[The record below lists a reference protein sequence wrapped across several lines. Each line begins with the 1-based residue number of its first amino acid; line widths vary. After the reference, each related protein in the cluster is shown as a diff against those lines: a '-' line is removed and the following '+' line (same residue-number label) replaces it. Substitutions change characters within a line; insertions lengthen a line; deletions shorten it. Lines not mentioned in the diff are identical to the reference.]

1 MEPPCSFMDDALSRP
16 RLLVLSKGAQRIS
29 TLPALLPDY
38 ALLNGAVRDVP
49 AADWLM
55 AWGRKPS
62 ALKAMA
68 EARKARKPVL
78 TLEDGFVRSVGLG
91 ADEPPLSLIVD
102 EVGVYYDA
110 SQPSRLEQLI
120 ATSLSAEQSERALAL
135 RSLWQQQRVSKYNDA
150 RIEHPALPDDCVLV
164 ADQTCADASLQGA
177 GADDFK
183 AMLDAALARYPHSTV
198 LLKVHPD
205 VVAGHKAGH
214 FDLAALAD
222 HPRVQVLAR
231 NVHPAELLPRMRAVY
246 VMTSQLGF
254 DALMWGVPVHT
265 WGMPFYAGWGLT
277 DDRLPAPPRRHPVP
291 LAQLIHASLVAYPR
305 YVCPER
311 GTPCTPEVLINWL
324 GLQRRH
330 RSVLPDTVQML
341 GFSRWK
347 EPLVDL
353 FFNGAAIRFV
363 KAEQPLTRD
372 LPVVSWG
379 CKSDDHLHDHPHPIN
394 RVEDGFLRSVGLG
407 AGKTRPLSWV
417 VDDLGIYY
425 DATRP
430 SRLERILASEP
441 FDTELLA
448 RAGALR
454 QAICR
459 AGLTKYNLPGA
470 SWQRPDTAERVILV
484 TGQVEGDASIRFG
497 GNKVRSNLQLLR
509 AVREHNPGAWLL
521 YKPHPEVLAG
531 TRARGDDEAQ
541 TVHWCDEVIGDTPLQ
556 QLLEVVDEVHVLTSQ
571 SGFEALLRGVPVTT
585 WGQPFYAGWGLTRDM
600 DLQVPVQARRSRQLS
615 LDELV
620 AGTLLLYP
628 TYVSRITNR
637 FTTAEQT
644 LYELQHWHALPKQS
658 PQQLPQQGAPSRWQ
672 DLKRRLSSWLGMKRP
687 VG

>member
-1 MEPPCSFMDDALSRP
+1 MDDASPRP
-16 RLLVLSKGAQRIS
+16 RLLVLSKGAQRIA

-38 ALLNGAVRDVP
+38 VLHNGAVRDV
-49 AADWLM
+49 ATTDWVM

-62 ALKAMA
+62 ALKAIA
-68 EARKARKPVL
+68 EARKAGKRVL

-102 EVGVYYDA
+102 DVGVYYDA

-120 ATSLSAEQSERALAL
+120 ATPLDAEQTARAQAL
-135 RSLWQQQRVSKYNDA
+135 RSQWQQQRISKYNDA
-150 RIEHPALPDDCVLV
+150 RFEQPALPADCVLV

-177 GADDFK
+177 TADDFN
-183 AMLDAALARYPHSTV
+183 AMLDAALARYPHSTIV
-198 LLKVHPD
+198 LKVHPD
-205 VVAGHKAGH
+205 VVAGRKAGH
-214 FDLAALAD
+214 YDLAALASN
-222 HPRVQVLAR
+222 PRVRVLAQ
-231 NVHPAELLPRMRAVY
+231 NVHPADLLPRMRAVY

-254 DALMWGVPVHT
+254 DALLWGVPVHT

-277 DDRLPAPPRRHPVP
+277 DDRLPAPARRQPVP
-291 LAQLIHASLVAYPR
+291 LAQLVHASLVAYPR

-311 GTPCTPEVLINWL
+311 GTPCTPEVLIHWL

-330 RSVLPDTVQML
+330 RSVLPGAVQML

-347 EPLVDL
+347 EPLADL

-379 CKSDDHLHDHPHPIN
+379 CKHDEDLHNHPHPIN

-407 AGKTRPLSWV
+407 AGKARPLSWV

-441 FDTELLA
+441 FGPELVA
-448 RAGALR
+448 RAEALR
-454 QAICR
+454 LAICR

-470 SWQRPDTAERVILV
+470 SWQRPAEAARVLLV

-497 GNKVRSNLQLLR
+497 GHQIRSNLQLLR
-509 AVREHNPGAWLL
+509 AVREHNPGAWVL

-585 WGQPFYAGWGLTRDM
+585 YGQPFYAGWGLTRDL
-600 DLQVPVQARRSRQLS
+600 DLQPEVQARRSRRLS

-644 LYELQHWHALPKQS
+644 LYELQHWHALPQ
-658 PQQLPQQGAPSRWQ
+658 PQGATSRWQ
-672 DLKRRLSSWLGMKRP
+672 DLKRRLSSLLGRKRP
-687 VG
+687 KN

>member
-1 MEPPCSFMDDALSRP
+1 MDDVSPRP
-16 RLLVLSKGAQRIS
+16 RLLVLSKGAQLIS
-29 TLPALLPDY
+29 TLPTLLPDF
-38 ALLNGAVRDVP
+38 ALHNGVARDVTR
-49 AADWLM
+49 ADWVM

-62 ALKAMA
+62 AIKAIA
-68 EARKARKPVL
+68 EATKAGKPVL

-102 EVGVYYDA
+102 DVGVYYDA

-120 ATSLSAEQSERALAL
+120 AKSLSTEQAQRALKL
-135 RSLWQQQRVSKYNDA
+135 RSLWQQQRVSKYNNA
-150 RIEHPALPDDCVLV
+150 RIEVPELPEDCVLV

-177 GADDFK
+177 GPDDFR
-183 AMLDAALARYPHSTV
+183 AMLDAALERYPHSTIV
-198 LLKVHPD
+198 LKVHPD
-205 VVAGHKAGH
+205 VVAGRKAGH
-214 FDLAALAD
+214 FDLEALASNQ
-222 HPRVQVLAR
+222 RVKVLAR
-231 NVHPAELLPRMRAVY
+231 NIHPAELLPRMRAVY

-254 DALMWGVPVHT
+254 DALLWGVPVHT

-277 DDRLPAPPRRHPVP
+277 EDRLPAPARRTPVA
-291 LAQLIHASLVAYPR
+291 LEQLIHASLVDYPR

-311 GTPCTPEVLINWL
+311 GEPCTPEVLINWL

-330 RSVLPDTVQML
+330 RSVLPDAVQMM

-347 EPLVDL
+347 EPLVEL
-353 FFNGAAIRFV
+353 FFDGAAIRFV
-363 KAEQPLTRD
+363 KPEQPLTQD
-372 LPVVSWG
+372 LPVVTWG
-379 CKSDDHLHDHPHPIN
+379 CKHDDDLNAHPHAIS

-407 AGKTRPLSWV
+407 AGKARPLSWV
-417 VDDLGIYY
+417 LDDVGIYY

-430 SRLERILASEP
+430 SRLERILASEVFEP
-441 FDTELLA
+441 QLLA
-448 RAGALR
+448 RAKALR
-454 QAICR
+454 LAICA

-470 SWQRPDTAERVILV
+470 SWQRQPQARQVILV

-497 GNKVRSNLQLLR
+497 GNRIRSNLQLLR
-509 AVREHNPGAWLL
+509 AVREQNPDAWVL

-541 TVHWCDEVIGDTPLQ
+541 TVNWCDEVIGDTPLQ

-585 WGQPFYAGWGLTRDM
+585 YGQPFYAGWGLTRDM
-600 DLQVPVQARRSRQLS
+600 DLEPQVVARRNRALS

-620 AGTLLLYP
+620 AGVLLLYP

-637 FTTAEQT
+637 FTTPEQT
-644 LYELQHWHALPKQS
+644 LYELQNWHALT
-658 PQQLPQQGAPSRWQ
+658 PQPGAPSRWQ
-672 DLKRRLSSWLGMKRP
+672 DLKRRLSSLLGMKRP
-687 VG
+687 KN

>member
-1 MEPPCSFMDDALSRP
+1 MDDVSPRP
-16 RLLVLSKGAQRIS
+16 RLLVLSKGAQLIS
-29 TLPALLPDY
+29 TLPALLPDF
-38 ALLNGAVRDVP
+38 ALQNGTVRDVTHT
-49 AADWLM
+49 DWVM

-62 ALKAMA
+62 AMKAIA
-68 EARKARKPVL
+68 EASKAGKPIL

-102 EVGVYYDA
+102 DVGVYYDA

-120 ATSLSAEQSERALAL
+120 AKPINAEQNQRALNL

-150 RIEHPALPDDCVLV
+150 RIEFPELPADCVLV
-164 ADQTCADASLQGA
+164 ADQTCGDASLQGA
-177 GADDFK
+177 GAPDFR
-183 AMLDAALARYPHSTV
+183 AMLEAALARYPNSTIV
-198 LLKVHPD
+198 LKVHPD
-205 VVAGHKAGH
+205 VVCGRKNGH
-214 FDLAALAD
+214 FDLAALANN
-222 HPRVQVLAR
+222 PRVMVLAR
-231 NVHPAELLPRMRAVY
+231 NSHPAELIPRMRAVF

-254 DALMWGVPVHT
+254 DALLWGVPVHT

-277 DDRLPAPPRRHPVP
+277 EDRLTAPTRRQPVS
-291 LAQLIHASLVAYPR
+291 LSQLIHASLVDYPR

-311 GTPCTPEVLINWL
+311 GEPCTPEVLINWL

-330 RSVLPDTVQML
+330 RSALPSTVQML

-347 EPLVDL
+347 EPLANL
-353 FFNGAAIRFV
+353 FFNGSAIHFV
-363 KAEQPLTRD
+363 KSPRPPAQD
-372 LPVVSWG
+372 LPVVTWG
-379 CKSDDHLHDHPHPIN
+379 CKHDNDLSDHPHTVS

-407 AGKTRPLSWV
+407 AGKARPLSWV
-417 VDDLGIYY
+417 LDDLGIYY

-430 SRLERILASEP
+430 SRLERILANEAFTP
-441 FDTELLA
+441 QLLS
-448 RAGALR
+448 RAAALR
-454 QAICR
+454 QAICV
-459 AGLTKYNLPGA
+459 AGLTKYNLPGS
-470 SWQRPDTAERVILV
+470 SWQRPAQARQVILV

-497 GNKVRSNLQLLR
+497 GNRIRSNLQLLR
-509 AVREHNPGAWLL
+509 AVREQNPNAWVL

-541 TVHWCDEVIGDTPLQ
+541 TVDWCDEVIGDTPLQ

-585 WGQPFYAGWGLTRDM
+585 YGQPFYAGWGLTRDM
-600 DLQVPVQARRSRQLS
+600 DLEAHVLARRNRTLN

-637 FTTAEQT
+637 FTTPEQT
-644 LYELQHWHALPKQS
+644 LYELQNWHALT
-658 PQQLPQQGAPSRWQ
+658 PQPGATSRWQ
-672 DLKRRLSSWLGMKRP
+672 DLKRRLSSLLGMKRP
-687 VG
+687 TG

>member
-1 MEPPCSFMDDALSRP
+1 MDDASPRP
-16 RLLVLSKGAQRIS
+16 RLLVLSKGAQRIA

-38 ALLNGAVRDVP
+38 VLHNGAVRDV
-49 AADWLM
+49 ATTDWVM

-62 ALKAMA
+62 ALKAIA
-68 EARKARKPVL
+68 EARKAGKRVL

-102 EVGVYYDA
+102 DVGVYYDA

-120 ATSLSAEQSERALAL
+120 ATPLDAEQTARAQAL
-135 RSLWQQQRVSKYNDA
+135 RSQWQQQRISKYNDA
-150 RIEHPALPDDCVLV
+150 RFEQPALPADCVLV

-177 GADDFK
+177 TAQDFN

-198 LLKVHPD
+198 VLKVHPD
-205 VVAGHKAGH
+205 VVAGRKAGH
-214 FDLAALAD
+214 YDLAALASN
-222 HPRVQVLAR
+222 PRVRVLAQ
-231 NVHPAELLPRMRAVY
+231 NVHPADLLPRMRAVH

-254 DALMWGVPVHT
+254 DALLWGVPVHT

-277 DDRLPAPPRRHPVP
+277 DDRLPAPARRQPVP
-291 LAQLIHASLVAYPR
+291 LAQLVHASLVAYPR

-311 GTPCTPEVLINWL
+311 GTPCTPEVLIHWL

-330 RSVLPDTVQML
+330 RSVLPDAVQML

-347 EPLVDL
+347 EPLADL

-379 CKSDDHLHDHPHPIN
+379 CKHDEDLHNHPHPIS

-407 AGKTRPLSWV
+407 AGKARPLSWV

-441 FDTELLA
+441 FGPELLA
-448 RAGALR
+448 RAEALR
-454 QAICR
+454 LAICR

-470 SWQRPDTAERVILV
+470 SWQRPAEAARVLLV

-497 GNKVRSNLQLLR
+497 GHQIRSNLQLLR
-509 AVREHNPGAWLL
+509 AVREHNPGAWVL

-585 WGQPFYAGWGLTRDM
+585 YGQPFYAGWGLTRDL
-600 DLQVPVQARRSRQLS
+600 DLQPEVQARRSRRLS

-644 LYELQHWHALPKQS
+644 LYELQHWHALPQ
-658 PQQLPQQGAPSRWQ
+658 PQGATSRWQ
-672 DLKRRLSSWLGMKRP
+672 DLKRRLSSLLGRKRP
-687 VG
+687 KN

>member
-1 MEPPCSFMDDALSRP
+1 MDDASPRP
-16 RLLVLSKGAQRIS
+16 RLLVLSKGAQRIA

-38 ALLNGAVRDVP
+38 ALHNGAVSDVA
-49 AADWLM
+49 AADWVM

-68 EARKARKPVL
+68 EARKAGKRVL

-91 ADEPPLSLIVD
+91 VDEPPMSLIVD
-102 EVGVYYDA
+102 DVGVYYDA
-110 SQPSRLEQLI
+110 SQPSRLEHLI
-120 ATSLSAEQSERALAL
+120 ATPLAAEQIARAQAL
-135 RSLWQQQRVSKYNDA
+135 RSLWQQQRISKYNAA
-150 RIEHPALPDDCVLV
+150 RIELPELPEDCVLV
-164 ADQTCADASLQGA
+164 ADQTCADVSLQGA
-177 GADDFK
+177 GADDFN
-183 AMLDAALARYPHSTV
+183 AMLDAALQRYPHSTIV
-198 LLKVHPD
+198 LKVHPD
-205 VVAGHKAGH
+205 VVAGRKAGH
-214 FDLAALAD
+214 YDLVALAKN
-222 HPRVQVLAR
+222 PRVLVLAR
-231 NVHPAELLPRMRAVY
+231 NVHPADLLPRMRAVF

-254 DALMWGVPVHT
+254 DALLWGVPVHT

-277 DDRLPAPPRRHPVP
+277 IDQLPAPSRRKAVSIE
-291 LAQLIHASLVAYPR
+291 QLVHATLVGYPR
-305 YVCPER
+305 YLCPER
-311 GTPCTPEVLINWL
+311 GTVCSPEVLIKWL

-330 RSVLPDTVQML
+330 RSAMPDAVQVV

-347 EPLVDL
+347 EPLAKL
-353 FFNGAAIRFV
+353 FFDGTSIRFI
-363 KAEQPLTRD
+363 KPRKRPSLHS
-372 LPVVSWG
+372 PVVTWG
-379 CKSDDHLHDHPHPIN
+379 CKHDEDLHNHPHPIN

-407 AGKTRPLSWV
+407 AGKARPLSWV

-441 FDTELLA
+441 FSPELLA
-448 RAGALR
+448 RAEALR
-454 QAICR
+454 LAICR

-470 SWQRPDTAERVILV
+470 SWQRPAEAARVLLV

-497 GNKVRSNLQLLR
+497 GHRIRSNLQLLR
-509 AVREHNPGAWLL
+509 AVREHNPGAWVL

-585 WGQPFYAGWGLTRDM
+585 YGQPFYAGWGLTRDL
-600 DLQVPVQARRSRQLS
+600 DLQPEVQARRSRPLS

-644 LYELQHWHALPKQS
+644 LYELQHWHALPQ
-658 PQQLPQQGAPSRWQ
+658 PQGATSRWQ
-672 DLKRRLSSWLGMKRP
+672 DLKRRLSSLLGRKRP
-687 VG
+687 KN

>member
-1 MEPPCSFMDDALSRP
+1 MDDASPRP
-16 RLLVLSKGAQRIS
+16 RLLVLSKGAQRIA

-38 ALLNGAVRDVP
+38 ALHNGAVSDVA
-49 AADWLM
+49 AADWVM

-68 EARKARKPVL
+68 EARKAGKRVL

-91 ADEPPLSLIVD
+91 VDEPPMSLIVD
-102 EVGVYYDA
+102 DVGVYYDA
-110 SQPSRLEQLI
+110 SQPSRLEHLI
-120 ATSLSAEQSERALAL
+120 ATPLGAEQIARAQAL
-135 RSLWQQQRVSKYNDA
+135 RSLWQQQRISKYNAA
-150 RIEHPALPDDCVLV
+150 RIELPELPEDCVLV
-164 ADQTCADASLQGA
+164 ADQTCADVSLQGA
-177 GADDFK
+177 GADDFN
-183 AMLDAALARYPHSTV
+183 AMLDAALQRYPLSTIV
-198 LLKVHPD
+198 LKVHPD
-205 VVAGHKAGH
+205 VVAGRKAGH
-214 FDLAALAD
+214 YDLVALAKN
-222 HPRVQVLAR
+222 PRVLILAR
-231 NVHPAELLPRMRAVY
+231 NVHPAELLPRMRAVF

-254 DALMWGVPVHT
+254 DALLWGVPVHT

-277 DDRLPAPPRRHPVP
+277 IDRLPAPSRRKAVSIE
-291 LAQLIHASLVAYPR
+291 QLVHATLVGYPR
-305 YVCPER
+305 YLCPER
-311 GTPCTPEVLINWL
+311 GTVCSPEVLIKWL

-330 RSVLPDTVQML
+330 RSAMPDAVQVV

-347 EPLVDL
+347 EPLAKL
-353 FFNGAAIRFV
+353 FFDGTSVRFI
-363 KAEQPLTRD
+363 KPRKRPSLHS
-372 LPVVSWG
+372 PVVTWG
-379 CKSDDHLHDHPHPIN
+379 CKHDDTLHNHPHPIN

-407 AGKTRPLSWV
+407 AGKARPLSWV

-441 FDTELLA
+441 FSPELLA
-448 RAGALR
+448 RAEALR
-454 QAICR
+454 LAICR

-470 SWQRPDTAERVILV
+470 SWQRPAEAARVLLV

-497 GNKVRSNLQLLR
+497 GHQIRSNLQLLR
-509 AVREHNPGAWLL
+509 AVREHNPGAWVL

-585 WGQPFYAGWGLTRDM
+585 YGQPFYAGWGLTRDL
-600 DLQVPVQARRSRQLS
+600 DLQPEVQARRSRRLS

-644 LYELQHWHALPKQS
+644 LYELQHWHALPQ
-658 PQQLPQQGAPSRWQ
+658 PQGATSRWQ
-672 DLKRRLSSWLGMKRP
+672 DLKRRLSSLLGRKRP
-687 VG
+687 KN

>member
-1 MEPPCSFMDDALSRP
+1 MDDASSRP
-16 RLLVLSKGAQRIS
+16 RLLVLSKGAQSIT

-38 ALLNGAVRDVP
+38 ALHNGAVRDVP
-49 AADWLM
+49 QTDWVM

-62 ALKAMA
+62 ALKAIA
-68 EARKARKPVL
+68 EARKAGKPVL
-78 TLEDGFVRSVGLG
+78 TLEDGFLRSVGLG
-91 ADEPPLSLIVD
+91 ADDPPLSLIVD
-102 EVGVYYDA
+102 DVGVYYDA
-110 SQPSRLEQLI
+110 SAPSRLEQLI
-120 ATSLSAEQSERALAL
+120 ATPLTAQETERALAL
-135 RSLWQQQRVSKYNDA
+135 QALWQRQRVSKYNDA
-150 RIEHPALPDDCVLV
+150 RIETLELPDDCVLV

-177 GADDFK
+177 GADDFR
-183 AMLDAALARYPHSTV
+183 AMLEAALARYPHSTI

-205 VVAGHKAGH
+205 VVAGRKAGH
-214 FDLAALAD
+214 FDLAALAGN
-222 HPRVQVLAR
+222 PRVQVLAR
-231 NVHPAELLPRMRAVY
+231 NVHPAELLPRMRAVF

-254 DALMWGVPVHT
+254 DALLWDVPVHT

-277 DDRLPAPPRRHPVP
+277 DDRLPAPARRQPVN
-291 LAQLIHASLVAYPR
+291 LAQLIHASLVRYPR

-311 GTPCTPEVLINWL
+311 GEPCTPEALIEWL
-324 GLQRRH
+324 GLQRHH
-330 RSVLPDTVQML
+330 RSALPQQVQML

-347 EPLVDL
+347 EPLADL

-363 KAEQPLTRD
+363 KPEQPLTRD
-372 LPVVSWG
+372 LPVVTWG
-379 CKSDDHLHDHPHPIN
+379 CKHDDDLHDHPHAIN

-407 AGKTRPLSWV
+407 AGKARPLSWV

-430 SRLERILASEP
+430 SRLERILATQA
-441 FDTELLA
+441 FDSDLLA
-448 RAGALR
+448 RAAALR
-454 QAICR
+454 LAICR

-470 SWQRPDTAERVILV
+470 HWQRPADAHQVILV

-497 GNKVRSNLQLLR
+497 GNRIRSNLQLLR
-509 AVREHNPGAWLL
+509 AVREANPQAWVL

-541 TVHWCDEVIGDTPLQ
+541 TVHWCNEVIGDTPLQ

-585 WGQPFYAGWGLTRDM
+585 YGQPFYAGWGLTEDRDL
-600 DLQVPVQARRSRQLS
+600 DPQVQARRSRRLT

-644 LYELQHWHALPKQS
+644 LYELQHWHALPQ
-658 PQQLPQQGAPSRWQ
+658 PGAPSRWQ
-672 DLKRRLSSWLGMKRP
+672 DLIRRLSSLLGMKRP
-687 VG
+687 AN